1 MPDASADELRSVT
14 SLSWLTIGV
23 GILSLIAGV
32 IVILRPSNSL
42 ATIAVIV
49 GIFAVIDGAIAL
61 VRAIGGPS
69 GGRAFLVLIGIIS
82 LVIGVILIRHP
93 TKSVTAV
100 ALVIGIWLIA
110 MGAIRL
116 VLAFES
122 SGERGWQLCVA
133 GIELIAG
140 IVIVSSPHIGVTA
153 LAVILGIGLILNG
166 LALAAAGVVLHRAA
180 SAPG

>member
-1 MPDASADELRSVT
+1 MSDTSAEELRSLT
-14 SLSWLTIGV
+14 SLWWLTIGV

-32 IVILRPSNSL
+32 IVILKPSNSL
-42 ATIAVIV
+42 ATIAVVV
-49 GIFAVIDGAIAL
+49 GIFAVIDGIIAL
-61 VRAIGGPS
+61 VRAIASSS
-69 GGRAFLVLIGIIS
+69 GGRAFLVLIEIIS
-82 LVIGVILIRHP
+82 LVIGVLLIRHP

-116 VLAFES
+116 VLAFEAS
-122 SGERGWQLCVA
+122 EGRGWQLFVA
-133 GIELIAG
+133 AIELIAG

-166 LALAAAGVVLHRAA
+166 LALAAAGVVLHQARHELR
-180 SAPG
+180 